1 MTTNRWRMGFHL
13 MPPTG
18 WVNDPNG
25 LCYFNGLYHVFHQ
38 YSPDWPN
45 GSERGWGHATSPD
58 LVHWTHHGMVIHQ
71 DIPED
76 ANGAYSGSAYIVPGG
91 ASTPLGALGYVGC
104 MEEIMHQMFEMG
116 LNFDHMVVP
125 SGSAGTHAGI
135 IAGMIGNN
143 INIPVTGIGVNR
155 PKPVQENAV
164 HTLANQ
170 TLDLLGVEARVPA
183 EKVVAFDDYVG
194 PGYSLPTDAM
204 VEAVKM
210 LAETEG
216 IPIHC
221 YIFTP
226 GSYPIEDYPGAAQQI
241 ARNIYTMAGLRV
253 PVISIISEGGSGGA
267 EAIGLADK
275 RLMLS
280 HGYYSVI
287 SPEGGAAILKA
298 GQRAAPELIEHCA
311 QNLHIT
317 AQDNLSFGYID
328 SVVQEPAL
336 GARPH
341 HFDFFRSLRQE
352 VLRATD
358 EVVITNTKPPMIRG
372 LALARLR
379 NPEANLDEMYVR
391 WGMSGAAK
399 NRMRERRQQKFLRL
413 SRAAAIDNRPFLAKN
428 AAALRDWVTK
438 PWMHFKYD
446 FVRRHQRKLHNIME
460 ELSSEWDVFKGRLFS
475 PWKRIA
481 NPAEKKA
488 TAKELTT
495 LSNWVDDNRVSKWNY
510 LSPRYK
516 VDRTITC
523 PNSASYGCLDLWG
536 PDLFAEFAGVCSHCG
551 YHFPMEPEWY
561 VQNVFDKGSVF
572 EFNRE
577 IEAGNPLNFPNFE
590 ERIKAAQEKTGCRS
604 GCMTF
609 EARIDGTKLVVAM
622 LMGTFRGGSFG
633 AAEGYKFVEAA
644 ARAAKKRYPFLA
656 YVHGTAGIRIQEGTH
671 GVIQMP
677 RCTVAVRRYIES
689 GGLYLVLYDTNSF
702 AGPVASFLGCAPYQF
717 AVRSSNIGFAGP
729 GVIKETTGMDI
740 PPKYHRSYRALSRG
754 HIQGIWDRRQ
764 IRANLKQALLTM
776 GGRNLYYR

>member
-1 MTTNRWRMGFHL
+1 MDNTIEKRIQSLNDRLSYTRDIFAGKHEDSIRLLDEKLTEFTNRVRNGE
-13 MPPTG
+13 
-18 WVNDPNG
+18 VEDPHTEIVS
-25 LCYFNGLYHVFHQ
+25 LEDLFVFVEKRLEKLITPMDRVRIVRHPQ
-38 YSPDWPN
+38 RICLRDILENVYDNFTEVGGQDEHSLDP
-45 GSERGWGHATSPD
+45 SMLIARAVITRRRGKKMHTQS
-58 LVHWTHHGMVIHQ
+58 VMVIGQEKGHGA
-71 DIPED
+71 EFR
-76 ANGAYSGSAYIVPGG
+76 NGGSVKPWGNAK
-91 ASTPLGALGYVGC
+91 ALQY
-104 MEEIMHQMFEMG
+104 M
-116 LNFDHMVVP
+116 
-125 SGSAGTHAGI
+125 
-135 IAGMIGNN
+135 
-143 INIPVTGIGVNR
+143 
-155 PKPVQENAV
+155 
-164 HTLANQ
+164 
-170 TLDLLGVEARVPA
+170 RV
-183 EKVVAFDDYVG
+183 
-194 PGYSLPTDAM
+194 
-204 VEAVKM
+204 
-210 LAETEG
+210 AETEG

-287 SPEGGAAILKA
+287 SPEGGAAIEGRLKA

-358 EVVITNTKPPMIRG
+358 EVVITNTKPPMVRG

-481 NPAEKKA
+481 SPAEKKA

-609 EARIDGTKLVVAM
+609 EARIDGIKLVVAM

-633 AAEGYKFVEAA
+633 AAEGYKLVELEGEYVLVPDEDAA
-644 ARAAKKRYPFLA
+644 PVKKEIHCEHIVTLVGQHSYYLYDSDLMTKSYAHWAFLA
-656 YVHGTAGIRIQEGTH
+656 AEDNPLATFVDCVREDGRVY
-671 GVIQMP
+671 P
-677 RCTVAVRRYIES
+677 RPFAAEDLANPPFHMSKSKVEDTWAELQKS
-689 GGLYLVLYDTNSF
+689 GGYPDIERCEASNGDVYFFSTLYMDRTLAESLAEY
-702 AGPVASFLGCAPYQF
+702 
-717 AVRSSNIGFAGP
+717 RSVERLSN
-729 GVIKETTGMDI
+729 V
-740 PPKYHRSYRALSRG
+740 
-754 HIQGIWDRRQ
+754 
-764 IRANLKQALLTM
+764 
-776 GGRNLYYR
+776 